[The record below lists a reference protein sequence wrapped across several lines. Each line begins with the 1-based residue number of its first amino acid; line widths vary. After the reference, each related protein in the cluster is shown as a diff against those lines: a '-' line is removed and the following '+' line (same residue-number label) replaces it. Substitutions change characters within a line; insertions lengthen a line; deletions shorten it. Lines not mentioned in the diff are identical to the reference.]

1 MALKIPPSS
10 SSDFSFYRSISL
22 SEPFPSLS
30 HSHQLSHWTCPN
42 TELLMMPCR
51 LLLLCHYN
59 LSPEH
64 PLTDHSMLAAPG
76 EDTED
81 KLPSCTPCLLP
92 WDRSLRKLKP
102 VTLILM
108 SQKNRERWQKGG
120 GKKHSRT
127 DSEHVFL
134 CCEQGASSSDCMCPN
149 SPKVSLKLS
158 IAERLQSSSKDSH
171 YFSAD
176 TCLFTLVKI
185 HLLDLI
191 TGDWITLCCLCA
203 VDSPWRKGAHQ

>member
-92 WDRSLRKLKP
+92 WGRSLRKLKP

-120 GKKHSRT
+120 EKST
-127 DSEHVFL
+127 AELTLS
-134 CCEQGASSSDCMCPN
+134 MCFFAVNKEPAARIACVQIP
-149 SPKVSLKLS
+149 PKFPWNFP
-158 IAERLQSSSKDSH
+158 LQRG
-171 YFSAD
+171 YRA
-176 TCLFTLVKI
+176 LVKTAI
-185 HLLDLI
+185 TFLLILVYLL
-191 TGDWITLCCLCA
+191 W
-203 VDSPWRKGAHQ
+203 WRYIC

>member
-1 MALKIPPSS
+1 MQAFTAVPLQPFTRAPTYRPLHAGSTRRRHRGYAAQLYSLLTALGSVFKKI
-10 SSDFSFYRSISL
+10 
-22 SEPFPSLS
+22 ETS
-30 HSHQLSHWTCPN
+30 HTDSHVI
-42 TELLMMPCR
+42 E
-51 LLLLCHYN
+51 
-59 LSPEH
+59 
-64 PLTDHSMLAAPG
+64 
-76 EDTED
+76 
-81 KLPSCTPCLLP
+81 K
-92 WDRSLRKLKP
+92 
-102 VTLILM
+102 VT
-108 SQKNRERWQKGG
+108 KRG